1 MTLAAVAF
9 QSMMSGAECST
20 GASPLSSLLK
30 QQAQDHSLHQSGLS
44 SQPGPSSSMRSGG
57 GGMHQSMPGQM
68 RAQEADRFFEQS
80 SPAGNASFGDLQGLR
95 RELDQV
101 ARSSNPVLKGDRGQF
116 EAGCHR
122 LASLDDV
129 APELGLL
136 RGIGRADESQIHD
149 LTGWASQYQPAGAS
163 LNPVDMAQ
171 MEQSFRM
178 QHHGAQ
184 PNELSAEFWRH
195 HQQQR
200 ASPGPSIHA
209 GGAGSTGGS
218 AAYARTGF
226 APSYGAYGGG
236 MSMRS
241 MPMMGGSAAGGM
253 YQPSPTVQQDV
264 KGKGRFVE
272 LDDADWEAQFARAG
286 ESAQE
291 PAGAVTEEA
300 DQKDKIID
308 DKAAPLDTINL
319 LDGDLDIDASESDAE
334 LLKELEKTWQNLQG
348 TLQESSSI
356 SDAEMAAWEAQY
368 GSQFVNGDDGEFDLP
383 DMRKIWT
390 KDNVDGFLQEDLSYP
405 YATENEYLHH
415 PDPFAEGQRLLAEGA
430 PLSEAALA
438 FEAACKLDPSRAEAW
453 KAAGE
458 TWAADE
464 REVKGIRALEK
475 AVACGGPD
483 GVGAWMSLAVAYVNE
498 GQELRALATLEKWL
512 TLAYPTLSAKPGP
525 LPSATNPWDASNR
538 IIDLFLEAARA
549 GPMARVPGQSN
560 ELTEVDPDVQVGI
573 GVLFYSNSDY
583 ERAKDCFES
592 ALSVRPTDFLLW
604 NRLGATLANGGLP
617 EEAISAYRKALDL
630 RPTFTRAIYNLGVS
644 CLNIGC
650 YHEAAEHLLAAI
662 DGQMTREKNGSGPS
676 AAPDG
681 QPLDEEDG
689 SANLWHTLR
698 RAFLCMER
706 HDLADKAHAG
716 TPLDEFRSE
725 GLEF

>member
-1 MTLAAVAF
+1 MNRTNNPAQPAPPHLVDLRAVAF
-9 QSMMSGAECST
+9 QSMMSGSECST

-30 QQAQDHSLHQSGLS
+30 QQGQDHSLHQSGFS
-44 SQPGPSSSMRSGG
+44 SRPSPSLSMRSGG
-57 GGMHQSMPGQM
+57 GMHQSIPGQM
-68 RAQEADRFFEQS
+68 RPQEAERFFEQAG
-80 SPAGNASFGDLQGLR
+80 PAVNASFGDLQGLR

-101 ARSSNPVLKGDRGQF
+101 ARSANPALKGDR
-116 EAGCHR
+116 E
-122 LASLDDV
+122 
-129 APELGLL
+129 
-136 RGIGRADESQIHD
+136 
-149 LTGWASQYQPAGAS
+149 WASQYQPAGTS

-178 QHHGAQ
+178 QHHGAP

-195 HQQQR
+195 QQQQR
-200 ASPGPSIHA
+200 ASPGPLHA
-209 GGAGSTGGS
+209 GGAGGAGGS
-218 AAYARTGF
+218 VAYARSGF

-241 MPMMGGSAAGGM
+241 MPMMGGSGAGGM
-253 YQPSPTVQQDV
+253 YQPSPSVQQDI

-272 LDDADWEAQFARAG
+272 LDDADWEAQFAKAG

-291 PAGAVTEEA
+291 PARATEV
-300 DQKDKIID
+300 DQSAKDRVID
-308 DKAAPLDTINL
+308 DKGAPLGTINL

-368 GSQFVNGDDGEFDLP
+368 GSQFVNGDEGEFDLP
-383 DMRKIWT
+383 EMRKVWT

-405 YATENEYLHH
+405 YATENEYLYH

-438 FEAACKLDPSRAEAW
+438 FEAACKLDPGRAEAW

-475 AVACGGPD
+475 AVACGGAD

-512 TLAYPTLSAKPGP
+512 TLTYPTLSAQPAP

-560 ELTEVDPDVQVGI
+560 KLTEVDPDVQVGL

-583 ERAKDCFES
+583 ERAKDCFEA

-662 DGQMTREKNGSGPS
+662 EGQMTRERNGASAAPPPS
-676 AAPDG
+676 APDG
-681 QPLDEEDG
+681 QPLDDEDG